1 MNEPY
6 NDEHFNGWFIRTF
19 SEDVGDNEL
28 VWHRDENDRTV
39 EVLEGTGWKFQYD
52 NQLPLNM
59 VEGDHLTI
67 KANTFHRII
76 KGPSNLKLRIT
87 ESYK

>member
-6 NDEHFNGWFIRTF
+6 NDQHFNGWFIRTF
-19 SEDVGDNEL
+19 SENASEDEL

-52 NQLPLNM
+52 NQLPLNI

-67 KANTFHRII
+67 KANTFHRLI